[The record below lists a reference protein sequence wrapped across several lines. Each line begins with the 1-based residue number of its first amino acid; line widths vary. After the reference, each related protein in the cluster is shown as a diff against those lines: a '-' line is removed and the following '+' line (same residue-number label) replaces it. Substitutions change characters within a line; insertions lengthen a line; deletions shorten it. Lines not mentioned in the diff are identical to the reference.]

1 MPKPVLPG
9 PEALGK
15 GLANYAHWTPLTKA
29 VSEVTGEG
37 ERI

>member
-1 MPKPVLPG
+1 MTKALLPG
-9 PEALGK
+9 SEALGK